1 MVARCLE
8 GQSVGGI
15 RLAAVAIPA
24 SVGQRA
30 RWVLDAVGASHVRF
44 GEDVPYRPEAWEAV
58 EHGELPDGDELA
70 AGFFHLARVE
80 ERGAERDPH
89 GRFLAVSSRLDPL
102 DPPLERLRRELG
114 VEPPRYRGARFA
126 VALTHDVD
134 VPWRWT
140 RIGVLGAAA
149 RLKNH
154 ALAGRAGQA
163 AHEARGLARVPLH
176 KLRRTDPN
184 WRFAEIAAEE
194 RAHDARS
201 TFFLLAGH
209 GHRADGAAPGA
220 YDRLRPRLVETLLA
234 ADAEIGLH
242 GSYLAAEDLDRLA
255 RERLLLAQLDGP
267 LIGQRYHYLRV
278 DPHRNLAP
286 LAGIGF
292 RYDTSLGFPDALG
305 FRAGIAHP
313 FRPWDFASDCPAD
326 LVELPLAVM
335 DATLAEERY
344 AGLSAQAAKPR
355 VLALLDWAAERGG
368 AFSILWHPER
378 FDAPS
383 ARGWDRLYFELLEA
397 VRERGGICLAA
408 GELAGLAAERFG
420 LPRD

>member
-1 MVARCLE
+1 MVR
-8 GQSVGGI
+8 
-15 RLAAVAIPA
+15 RLAAVSGAVSIPERVERR
-24 SVGQRA
+24 S
-30 RWVLDAVGASHVRF
+30 RWVLEMLGAPDVRL
-44 GEDVPYRPEAWEAV
+44 GVDVPYRPEAWEAV
-58 EHGELPDGDELA
+58 DRGELPDGDALA
-70 AGFFHLARVE
+70 AGFFHLSRAE
-80 ERGAERDPH
+80 ERGAELDRH
-89 GRFLAVSSRLDPL
+89 GRFLAVSSCLDPL

-114 VEPPRYRGARFA
+114 GEPPRYRGARFA

-149 RLKNH
+149 RLKGH
-154 ALAGRAGQA
+154 ALAGRVAPA
-163 AHEARGLARVPLH
+163 LHEARGLARVPLH
-176 KLRRTDPN
+176 KVRGTDPN

-201 TFFLLAGH
+201 TFFLMAGH
-209 GHRADGAAPGA
+209 GHRADGAAPEA
-220 YDRLRPRLVETLLA
+220 YDRLRPQLVETILETG
-234 ADAEIGLH
+234 AEVGLH
-242 GSYLAAEDLDRLA
+242 GSYLAADDIERLA
-255 RERLLLAQLDGP
+255 HERATLAQLDGP

-313 FRPWDFASDCPAD
+313 FRPWDFASDGPAS
-326 LVELPLAVM
+326 LVEVPLAAM

-344 AGLSAQAAKPR
+344 AGLSAAEAKPR
-355 VLALLDWAAERGG
+355 VLALLDWAAEHGA

-378 FDAPS
+378 FDGPS
-383 ARGWDRLYFELLEA
+383 ARGWDRLYFELIDA
-397 VRERGGICLAA
+397 VHERGGVCLAA
-408 GELAGLAAERFG
+408 GELAGLAAERLG

>member
-1 MVARCLE
+1 MPGAKP
-8 GQSVGGI
+8 
-15 RLAAVAIPA
+15 IPERDER
-24 SVGQRA
+24 RA
-30 RWVLDAVGASHVRF
+30 GWVLDMLGAPGLRV
-44 GEDVPYRPEAWEAV
+44 GEDVSYRPEAWEAV
-58 EHGELPDGDELA
+58 ERGELPEEDLLA

-80 ERGAERDPH
+80 ERGAERDRH
-89 GRFLAVSSRLDPL
+89 GRFLAASSCLDPL

-149 RLKNH
+149 RLKSH
-154 ALAGRAGQA
+154 ALAGRPGPA
-163 AHEARGLARVPLH
+163 AHEARGLALVPLH
-176 KLRRTDPN
+176 KLRGTDPN
-184 WRFAEIAAEE
+184 WRFAEVAAEE
-194 RAHDARS
+194 RALDARS
-201 TFFLLAGH
+201 TFFLMAGH
-209 GHRADGAAPGA
+209 GHRADGAAPEA
-220 YDRLRPRLVETLLA
+220 YDRLRPRLVETLLEVG
-234 ADAEIGLH
+234 AEVGLH

-255 RERLLLAQLDGP
+255 RERVALAQLDGP

-286 LAGIGF
+286 LGSIGF

-313 FRPWDFASDCPAD
+313 FRPWDFEHDRPAD

-344 AGLSAQAAKPR
+344 EDLTAAEAKPR

-378 FDAPS
+378 FDGPS
-383 ARGWDRLYFELLEA
+383 ARGWDRLYFELIEA
-397 VRERGGICLAA
+397 VRERGGVCLSA
-408 GELAGLAAERFG
+408 GELAGLAAERLG

>member
-1 MVARCLE
+1 M
-8 GQSVGGI
+8 
-15 RLAAVAIPA
+15 RL
-24 SVGQRA
+24 
-30 RWVLDAVGASHVRF
+30 
-44 GEDVPYRPEAWEAV
+44 GEDVPYRADAWEAV
-58 EHGELPDGDELA
+58 ERGELPGSDPLA

-80 ERGAERDPH
+80 ERGAEFDRH
-89 GRFLAVSSRLDPL
+89 GRFLAASSCLNPL

-114 VEPPRYRGARFA
+114 VKPPRYRGARFA

-140 RIGVLGAAA
+140 RIGVRGAAA
-149 RLKNH
+149 RLKSH
-154 ALAGRAGQA
+154 ALAGQAGQA
-163 AHEARGLARVPLH
+163 VHEARGLARVPLH

-184 WRFAEIAAEE
+184 WRFAEVVAEE
-194 RAHDARS
+194 RAHGARS
-201 TFFLLAGH
+201 TFFLMAGH
-209 GHRADGAAPGA
+209 GHRADGVAPEA
-220 YDRLRPRLVETLLA
+220 YDRLRPQLVETLLA
-234 ADAEIGLH
+234 ADAEVGLH

-267 LIGQRYHYLRV
+267 LIGHRYHYLRV

-292 RYDTSLGFPDALG
+292 RYDTSLGFADALG

-313 FRPWDFASDCPAD
+313 FRPWDLARDCPAD

-335 DATLAEERY
+335 DATLAAERY
-344 AGLSAQAAKPR
+344 AGLSAAEAKPH
-355 VLALLDWAAERGG
+355 VLALLDWAAEHGG

-378 FDAPS
+378 FDGPS
-383 ARGWDRLYFELLEA
+383 ARGWDRLYFELIEA
-397 VRERGGICLAA
+397 VRERGGICLPA